1 MKTIYAKRVLLTL
14 ISLLL
19 ACMLFGCGKTEET
32 PVTQPTGETQ
42 QEVVEKDL
50 FYFDVDKAVNPSL
63 VRRKDR
69 ITGLYTIRFLKDG
82 QIIEYQTAK
91 ENIPSQLDYLRAV
104 TLELD
109 ADGYIKKIHSA
120 QSTLG
125 GQFLDQVRI
134 LSVNGNTL
142 ELEGISEPVTV
153 AEDASVYDLSGRSVA
168 IGEAG
173 KVQADDVISCYVDD
187 EKLSTQVYIL
197 KRYEDHSADHVC
209 EHCNEAV
216 EWSAWD
222 GTTALTSGHYCLT
235 NDITLDNAQALK
247 NVDVVLFLNGYHITS
262 KQRIFELSNNASLSI
277 VDQVGASGSYYGG
290 MTGGGLKVKDTDAE
304 KLIGGCFY
312 VDKTS
317 ALRIYGGNFDTNFP
331 ADKSY
336 YINRGGV
343 VYTEGTFEF
352 AGGVITGADVGY
364 SAGAVFVGANAVFKM
379 SGGVMQYG
387 SAYKQD
393 KISGTGRGGTMVIHK
408 EAQSAEITGGK
419 LIAGVVD
426 GHGGGIYTEH
436 SMTISN
442 AELCGDYIDG
452 TQQAEYGGILW
463 VGGKET
469 VVDLKAGTV
478 FHSGNSIEGGNVAV
492 RLYCVLNVHE
502 GVVIRDGY
510 GSRNGGNAAV
520 FGTLNIKGGQVL
532 DGYSDGSGGNIFAYS
547 NGNTIVNVE
556 SGTIGNGTAT
566 RGGNICMS
574 GTLTYENGS
583 VLNVTGGEIVGGTA
597 TKYNGGNVAIRIHSV
612 ANITGGK
619 ITGGKTEQ
627 FGGGLS
633 TEYTKDSDTATQL
646 NIGGSAY
653 IFDNEGSDVYLAE
666 HTNICLILDEPLK
679 DNAKIGVMAVDTTS
693 AIIVNAYEKCLS
705 SFVWT
710 MDGASL
716 VFEKDQV
723 FAK

>member
-1 MKTIYAKRVLLTL
+1 MKVKHL
-14 ISLLL
+14 ILMAVSLLL
-19 ACMLFGCGKTEET
+19 VCTLFGCSKTEEAQNA
-32 PVTQPTGETQ
+32 QPTAETQ

-50 FYFDVDKAVNPSL
+50 FYFDIDKAVNPSV

-69 ITGLYTIRFLKDG
+69 VTGLYTIRFLKDG
-82 QIIEYQTAK
+82 QILEYQTAK

-109 ADGYIKKIHSA
+109 AEGYIKKIHSA

-125 GQFLDQVRI
+125 GQFLDQVRV

-142 ELEGISEPVTV
+142 ELEGISTPVTV
-153 AEDASVYDLSGRSVA
+153 VEDASVYDLSGRSVA

-173 KVQADDVISCYVDD
+173 KVQVDDVISCYVND
-187 EKLSTQVYIL
+187 EKLTTQVYIL
-197 KRYEDHSADHVC
+197 RRYEDHSADHIC
-209 EHCNEAV
+209 EHCNTAV
-216 EWSAWD
+216 EWTVWD
-222 GTTALTSGHYCLT
+222 GNAKLTSGHYCLT
-235 NDITLDNAQALK
+235 DDITLENAQVLK
-247 NVDVVLFLNGYHITS
+247 NAEVVLFLNGHHITS
-262 KQRIFELSNNASLSI
+262 KQRLFELSNNASLSI

-304 KLIGGCFY
+304 KLVGGCFY

-317 ALRIYGGNFDTNFP
+317 VLRIYGGNFNAKFP
-331 ADKSY
+331 VDKSN

-352 AGGVITGADVGY
+352 AGGVITGTDVGY

-379 SGGVMQYG
+379 SGGVLQYG

-393 KISGTGRGGTMVIHK
+393 KISGTGRGGTMVVHK
-408 EAQSAEITGGK
+408 EARSVEFTGGK

-426 GHGGGIYTEH
+426 GYGGGIYTEH
-436 SMTISN
+436 SITISN
-442 AELCGDYIDG
+442 TELCGDYVDG
-452 TQQAEYGGILW
+452 TNQAEYGGILW
-463 VGGKET
+463 VSGKDT

-478 FHSGNSIEGGNVAV
+478 FRSGNSVEGGNIGV
-492 RLYCVLNVHE
+492 RLNCVLNVHE
-502 GVVIRDGY
+502 GAVIRNGY
-510 GSRNGGNAAV
+510 GSRNGGNVAV
-520 FGTLNIKGGQVL
+520 FGTLNIKGGQVI
-532 DGYSDGSGGNIFAYS
+532 DGQSDGAGGNIFAYS

-556 SGTIGNGTAT
+556 SGTIANGTGA

-574 GTLTYENGS
+574 GTLNYENGS

-597 TKYNGGNVAIRIHSV
+597 TKYNGGNIAIRMHSV

-627 FGGGLS
+627 YGGGLS
-633 TEYTKDSDTATQL
+633 TEYTKDSDTSTQL
-646 NIGGSAY
+646 NIGGTAY

-666 HTNICLILDEPLK
+666 NTNICLILDEPLK
-679 DNAKIGVMAVDTTS
+679 DDAKIGVMAVDTT
-693 AIIVNAYEKCLS
+693 AAVIVNAYEKCLS

-710 MDGASL
+710 VDSASL